1 MWPSKPL
8 HVAYNE
14 PFLLCFC
21 DRGIDVFD
29 VKSGEWIQIIQFE
42 KVFSPPSI
50 ISIISNV
57 ADSKNV
63 IDIQILITINPP
75 PLR

>member
-1 MWPSKPL
+1 MGVYVNINGCRSRVEEIMWPSKPL

-29 VKSGEWIQIIQFE
+29 VKSGDWIQIIQFE
-42 KVFSPPSI
+42 KVNLRKFTL
-50 ISIISNV
+50 
-57 ADSKNV
+57 KKFFKL
-63 IDIQILITINPP
+63 LIF
-75 PLR
+75 L